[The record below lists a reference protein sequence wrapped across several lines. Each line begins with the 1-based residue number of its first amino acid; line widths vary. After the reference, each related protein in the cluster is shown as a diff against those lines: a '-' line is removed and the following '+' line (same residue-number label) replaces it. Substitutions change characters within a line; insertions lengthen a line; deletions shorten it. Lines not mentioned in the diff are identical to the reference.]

1 MAVLDNLEPKAVFH
15 FFEELC
21 SIPHGTFDTKRISD
35 YCVRFAEE
43 RGLEVIQDEA
53 NNVIIRKNGTE
64 GYETSEPVIIQ
75 GHLDMVCEKTEDSDH
90 DFKKDGLDLYIEDG
104 FVKAKNTSLGG
115 DDGIAIAMALAILDS
130 KDIPHP
136 PLEALFTTDEETGMG
151 GAMAVDLSVLKGRRI
166 PHLRM
171 RRRDHLP
178 HLICP

>member
-43 RGLEVIQDEA
+43 RGLEVVQDEA

-104 FVKAKNTSLGG
+104 FVKAK
-115 DDGIAIAMALAILDS
+115 
-130 KDIPHP
+130 KHFP
-136 PLEALFTTDEETGMG
+136 
-151 GAMAVDLSVLKGRRI
+151 GR
-166 PHLRM
+166 
-171 RRRDHLP
+171 RRRDRYRHGSGYSGQQG
-178 HLICP
+178 HSSSASGSSVYHR